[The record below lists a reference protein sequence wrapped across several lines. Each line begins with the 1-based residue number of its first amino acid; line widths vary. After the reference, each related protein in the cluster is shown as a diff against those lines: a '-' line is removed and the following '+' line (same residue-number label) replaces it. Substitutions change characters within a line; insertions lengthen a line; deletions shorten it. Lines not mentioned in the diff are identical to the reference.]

1 MRAETH
7 KMNYNGTSLNYG
19 EELPYVALNTVNSHF
34 GGKIAIINQ
43 LNENTSRS
51 ISISRG
57 FKAGGINQNPYLS
70 DDSRLFSP
78 ESNINSEASYTY
90 SNKNTY
96 ANIVAFYMLRNNQQV
111 QISSQQ
117 DPGDPN
123 SFYYFTANAG
133 NGYNMGAEIA
143 LTRAITQNLTFNSSL
158 GILKTHVDKYVFDSG
173 DETIAMGNREQAM
186 SPKYNYSIGLKYNH
200 DSGIFTKI
208 NYNGRDSYYYSDS
221 HNQIADAYSL
231 CDIDIGYK
239 KGNTTITLWGKNVF
253 DTRYSTR
260 GFYFGI
266 EPPNYEDKLY
276 VHYGDPLHFGIT
288 ITYDY

>member
-96 ANIVAFYMLRNNQQV
+96 ANIGMCALECSGNLR
-111 QISSQQ
+111 
-117 DPGDPN
+117 
-123 SFYYFTANAG
+123 
-133 NGYNMGAEIA
+133 
-143 LTRAITQNLTFNSSL
+143 
-158 GILKTHVDKYVFDSG
+158 
-173 DETIAMGNREQAM
+173 
-186 SPKYNYSIGLKYNH
+186 
-200 DSGIFTKI
+200 
-208 NYNGRDSYYYSDS
+208 
-221 HNQIADAYSL
+221 
-231 CDIDIGYK
+231 YK
-239 KGNTTITLWGKNVF
+239 DLF
-253 DTRYSTR
+253 
-260 GFYFGI
+260 
-266 EPPNYEDKLY
+266 
-276 VHYGDPLHFGIT
+276 
-288 ITYDY
+288 